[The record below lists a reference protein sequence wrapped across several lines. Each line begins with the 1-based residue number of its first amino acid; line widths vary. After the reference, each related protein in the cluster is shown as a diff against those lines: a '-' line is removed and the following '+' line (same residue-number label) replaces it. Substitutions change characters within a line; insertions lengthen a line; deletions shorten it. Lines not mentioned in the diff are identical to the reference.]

1 MKKYILASTLLFGL
15 CSGVFAK
22 GYSYD
27 SSNIEDLPA
36 QCITLETVLS
46 TTYNQYN
53 MAYRGQRSLADADRV
68 VGTEIEKAFL
78 KGTPDEYLLN
88 KNLQQFTMIKR
99 NGLENEIARN
109 RIYNLTGLMTRQ
121 ELINIAKKMK
131 KKAMNGGLTDK
142 DYRMYDESVINDCLA
157 RVKKHPEGNSGSDY
171 YKAIDYSKRK
181 ATK

>member
-1 MKKYILASTLLFGL
+1 MKKRILASALLLGL
-15 CSGVFAK
+15 CTGAFAK

-27 SSNIEDLPA
+27 SSKIEDLPA

-46 TTYNQYN
+46 TTYNLYN
-53 MAYRGQRSLADADRV
+53 MAYKGQRSLADADRI

-88 KNLQQFTMIKR
+88 QDLQQFFLIKR

-109 RIYNLTGLMTRQ
+109 RIYNLTGIMTRQ

-131 KKAMNGGLTDK
+131 KKAMNGDLTDK
-142 DYRMYDESVINDCLA
+142 EYRTYDESVINDCLA

-181 ATK
+181 ASK

>member
-1 MKKYILASTLLFGL
+1 MIPLTSKTYLHNA
-15 CSGVFAK
+15 
-22 GYSYD
+22 
-27 SSNIEDLPA
+27 
-36 QCITLETVLS
+36 ITLETVLS

-157 RVKKHPEGNSGSDY
+157 RVKN
-171 YKAIDYSKRK
+171 IRK
-181 ATK
+181 VIAVQITIKPLIIQNAKPPSNISSRQIGG

>member
-1 MKKYILASTLLFGL
+1 
-15 CSGVFAK
+15 
-22 GYSYD
+22 
-27 SSNIEDLPA
+27 
-36 QCITLETVLS
+36 
-46 TTYNQYN
+46 

-157 RVKKHPEGNSGSDY
+157 RVKN
-171 YKAIDYSKRK
+171 IRK
-181 ATK
+181 VIAVQITIKPLIIQNAKPPSNISSRQIGG